1 MASYIS
7 KKFRF
12 NNAVHFRNAFGDH
25 NNSTVGY
32 IFYGK
37 HLPYDNESIPDTLT
51 DTIITEKQLWDNMI
65 GGKKI
70 NENDLEYVIPI
81 NSWVSGVGYKEY
93 NDNIDIGELVSFD
106 NTLPM
111 YIINNE
117 NNVYKCLANNN
128 SISTIEPTGTYLE
141 NNGNILTADNY
152 LWKYLYKVPVD
163 SRFATIDY
171 IPVPHNIDQT
181 DYNINTNIV
190 EGEITNIKIIDNGI
204 GYYNTDNVRVNAFSS
219 GILEL
224 TVHTDVDLYNDIKVN
239 MGISGIG
246 IQNGSYITGINEI
259 SRKITLN
266 YPTINSGGGNNLL
279 TVYTRMVVEG
289 DGIGVAGI
297 PIIDNNG
304 ISGIEMTNYGI
315 GYNYGNIIFYGT
327 GSGASGRVI
336 LPPKFGHGYNSA
348 KELGAYN
355 ILVDIVIGEI
365 DATEGGILSTDTNFR
380 QYGILINPLLY
391 TSNNTLSYAN
401 ASSIISQV
409 TELTLV
415 AGDDYNKDEYVY
427 QGTIDN
433 PTFYGYINTYE
444 SDNVKLTNVFGTIS
458 LGTVLKGIDT
468 NETGRTVSDI
478 TYPYFSRYSGD
489 IITGSNIIAVDR
501 AIDQSENIKFVIKF

>member
-1 MASYIS
+1 
-7 KKFRF
+7 
-12 NNAVHFRNAFGDH
+12 
-25 NNSTVGY
+25 
-32 IFYGK
+32 
-37 HLPYDNESIPDTLT
+37 
-51 DTIITEKQLWDNMI
+51 
-65 GGKKI
+65 
-70 NENDLEYVIPI
+70 
-81 NSWVSGVGYKEY
+81 
-93 NDNIDIGELVSFD
+93 
-106 NTLPM
+106 
-111 YIINNE
+111 
-117 NNVYKCLANNN
+117 
-128 SISTIEPTGTYLE
+128 
-141 NNGNILTADNY
+141 
-152 LWKYLYKVPVD
+152 
-163 SRFATIDY
+163 
-171 IPVPHNIDQT
+171 
-181 DYNINTNIV
+181 
-190 EGEITNIKIIDNGI
+190 
-204 GYYNTDNVRVNAFSS
+204 
-219 GILEL
+219 
-224 TVHTDVDLYNDIKVN
+224 

-279 TVYTRMVVEG
+279 TVYTRMIVNG

>member
-1 MASYIS
+1 M
-7 KKFRF
+7 
-12 NNAVHFRNAFGDH
+12 
-25 NNSTVGY
+25 
-32 IFYGK
+32 
-37 HLPYDNESIPDTLT
+37 
-51 DTIITEKQLWDNMI
+51 
-65 GGKKI
+65 
-70 NENDLEYVIPI
+70 
-81 NSWVSGVGYKEY
+81 
-93 NDNIDIGELVSFD
+93 
-106 NTLPM
+106 
-111 YIINNE
+111 
-117 NNVYKCLANNN
+117 
-128 SISTIEPTGTYLE
+128 
-141 NNGNILTADNY
+141 
-152 LWKYLYKVPVD
+152 
-163 SRFATIDY
+163 
-171 IPVPHNIDQT
+171 
-181 DYNINTNIV
+181 
-190 EGEITNIKIIDNGI
+190 
-204 GYYNTDNVRVNAFSS
+204 
-219 GILEL
+219 
-224 TVHTDVDLYNDIKVN
+224 
-239 MGISGIG
+239 
-246 IQNGSYITGINEI
+246 
-259 SRKITLN
+259 
-266 YPTINSGGGNNLL
+266 
-279 TVYTRMVVEG
+279 
-289 DGIGVAGI
+289 
-297 PIIDNNG
+297 
-304 ISGIEMTNYGI
+304 
-315 GYNYGNIIFYGT
+315 
-327 GSGASGRVI
+327 
-336 LPPKFGHGYNSA
+336 PPKFGHGYNSA